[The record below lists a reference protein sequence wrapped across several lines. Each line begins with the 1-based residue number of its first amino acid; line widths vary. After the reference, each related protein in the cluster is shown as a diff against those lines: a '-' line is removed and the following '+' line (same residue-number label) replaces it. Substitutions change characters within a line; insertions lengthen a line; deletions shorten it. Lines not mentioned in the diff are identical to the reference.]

1 MRLCSLRMAKTL
13 SQKWIMNNIT
23 VILTCLKHF
32 SIHLVT
38 IVYDRQENLYNIY
51 DDGLLLTLKN
61 SFLSVTMNFIL
72 SVATQQ
78 AILNN
83 A

>member
-1 MRLCSLRMAKTL
+1 
-13 SQKWIMNNIT
+13 MNNIT

-32 SIHLVT
+32 SIHLVA
-38 IVYDRQENLYNIY
+38 IVYDRRENLYNIY

-61 SFLSVTMNFIL
+61 SFLSVTMNLIL
-72 SVATQQ
+72 SVATRQ